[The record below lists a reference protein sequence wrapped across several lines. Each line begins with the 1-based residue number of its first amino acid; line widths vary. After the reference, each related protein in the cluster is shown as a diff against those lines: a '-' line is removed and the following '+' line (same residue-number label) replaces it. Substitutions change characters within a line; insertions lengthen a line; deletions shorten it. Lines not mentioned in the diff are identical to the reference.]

1 MMYSNFMFRER
12 CDPQNEGTGNKM
24 MFNADV
30 EAFLTLPLA
39 IKLVSLLMLIARD
52 IGHPCQTTWVHL
64 ADKQT
69 VNISKHWKTFTRMKT
84 TCSILRQEVLN
95 PVCAWWLERNSI
107 FLALSEK

>member
-1 MMYSNFMFRER
+1 MKEN
-12 CDPQNEGTGNKM
+12 GNKM

-30 EAFLTLPLA
+30 EAFLTLPSA
-39 IKLVSLLMLIARD
+39 IKLLSLLMLIARD

-95 PVCAWWLERNSI
+95 PVCAWQLERNSI
-107 FLALSEK
+107 FLAHLEE

>member
-1 MMYSNFMFRER
+1 MKE
-12 CDPQNEGTGNKM
+12 TGNKV

-30 EAFLTLPLA
+30 EAFLTLPSA

-84 TCSILRQEVLN
+84 TCSIFTTGSTQSCLSMAVGEKQYFSRPLRG
-95 PVCAWWLERNSI
+95 I
-107 FLALSEK
+107 I